1 MKTIRLYTIGFTQKS
16 AEQFFNLLRQNG
28 VKVLV
33 DTRLKPDS
41 QLSGFAKQRDLP
53 YFLKQLINC
62 DYRHE
67 PLMSPIE
74 DMLNQYR
81 LDKSW
86 PHYEASFNQLLNERN
101 LIAHLDRDWW
111 AANTACLLCSEHEP
125 DYCHRRLV
133 AEYLAA
139 YWPEVDINHL
149 L

>member
-1 MKTIRLYTIGFTQKS
+1 MKTIHLYTLGFTQKS
-16 AEQFFNLLRQNG
+16 AEQFFGLLHQNG
-28 VKVLV
+28 VNVLV

-53 YFLKQLINC
+53 FFLKQLIDC

-67 PLMSPIE
+67 PLMSPTE
-74 DMLNQYR
+74 DLLNQYR

-86 PHYEASFNQLLNERN
+86 PQYETRFNQLLHERN

-111 AANTACLLCSEHEP
+111 AVHSACLLCSEHEP

-139 YWPEVDINHL
+139 YWPEVDIKHL